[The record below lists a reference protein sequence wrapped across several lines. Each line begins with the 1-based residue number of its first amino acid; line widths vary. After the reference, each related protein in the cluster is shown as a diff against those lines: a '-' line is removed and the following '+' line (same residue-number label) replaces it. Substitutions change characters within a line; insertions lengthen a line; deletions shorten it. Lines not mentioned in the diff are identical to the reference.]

1 VVSAALLCKRPRRV
15 PAAVCESLAGPA
27 AVAVAIPNRHPAMIS
42 PLREIIVVFMNVDV
56 LLMKKHGLL
65 DYGTGNAEFQSF
77 TKGGRRH
84 SKSHWAF

>member
-1 VVSAALLCKRPRRV
+1 
-15 PAAVCESLAGPA
+15 
-27 AVAVAIPNRHPAMIS
+27 MIS